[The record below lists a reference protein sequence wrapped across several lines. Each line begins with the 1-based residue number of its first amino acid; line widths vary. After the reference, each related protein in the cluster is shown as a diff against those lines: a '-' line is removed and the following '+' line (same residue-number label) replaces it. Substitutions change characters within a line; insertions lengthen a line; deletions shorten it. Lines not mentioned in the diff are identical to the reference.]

1 MSPRLRVPYLPGSS
15 PFGFRMVL
23 VTPTWEGTKLGAL
36 YFQDMQH
43 PQGSWKHALIKRDSN
58 DTAKQEGLRNCRAI
72 GCHGSVLQP
81 KSGLW
86 VELMYR
92 CPEVWPLTEWYVWGR
107 KREPQIWRRT

>member
-1 MSPRLRVPYLPGSS
+1 
-15 PFGFRMVL
+15 MVL